1 MTTVLKTN
9 NMPPQIAKTSHL
21 SFRDGRYKHYERDIS
36 NSDRL
41 KAGFGSVIGTSI
53 SLALMMKK
61 QKIKNPLK
69 LKYGI
74 WEMIGMAGAS
84 ILGGVGLG
92 LVGEKKEVQKDRL
105 KEGLFQLMNVAIPA
119 WIVNGA
125 VGMCEHN
132 PKYNNKFCKILSI
145 AGGLLIGMYGA
156 ADLSNIIVDPLDK
169 QPDRKLT
176 FKDAL
181 INLDDAIGALVLAKI
196 PLVDKLNLQGILP
209 TIYAFCGYRAG
220 SGN

>member
-1 MTTVLKTN
+1 
-9 NMPPQIAKTSHL
+9 
-21 SFRDGRYKHYERDIS
+21 
-36 NSDRL
+36 
-41 KAGFGSVIGTSI
+41 
-53 SLALMMKK
+53 
-61 QKIKNPLK
+61 
-69 LKYGI
+69 
-74 WEMIGMAGAS
+74 
-84 ILGGVGLG
+84 
-92 LVGEKKEVQKDRL
+92 
-105 KEGLFQLMNVAIPA
+105 MNVAIPA

-196 PLVDKLNLQGILP
+196 PLVDKLNLQGILQ